1 MTTFESAHPR
11 QAAGVTAGGQ
21 FTTKARQEAD
31 VDLGAGAPQAP
42 QGTGASTAD
51 AARELMALWS
61 GNAADSVAA
70 YQARENEVLAS
81 APEVP
86 EEVFRDDFYH
96 PMLQAVHAG
105 DDAELE
111 RLASRLDAIAERER
125 AWREAGYQP
134 PGAEYAESPTG
145 GPVVYQHRT
154 GSKYAG
160 YRDVAEIARDVR
172 VDLKAAQKAGYLPA
186 DVKISV
192 RSEKFSMGQ
201 TMRLEVKG
209 LGDEDLY
216 QPKSDLDMSWERRNT
231 AYAREVR
238 DRVEAIAKAYDQTDS
253 ESQTDYHHGTYF
265 CFVELVDAERA
276 ALYASA

>member
-1 MTTFESAHPR
+1 MAT
-11 QAAGVTAGGQ
+11 GGQ
-21 FTTKARQEAD
+21 FVTKARQEAD

-42 QGTGASTAD
+42 QATGTSTAA

-61 GNAADSVAA
+61 GEGAVEA
-70 YQARENEVLAS
+70 YLAREAEVLAS

-111 RLASRLDAIAERER
+111 RLASRLDAIAELEH
-125 AWREAGYQP
+125 AWRAAGYQP
-134 PGAEYAESPTG
+134 PGAEYDESPTG

-154 GSKYAG
+154 GSKYDG
-160 YRDVAEIARDVR
+160 YRDVAEISRDVR
-172 VDLKAAQKAGYLPA
+172 SDLKAAQKAGYLPP
-186 DVKISV
+186 DLRISV
-192 RSEKFSMGQ
+192 RSEKYSMGQ
-201 TMRLEVKG
+201 AMRLEVKG
-209 LGDEDLY
+209 LSDEDLY

-238 DRVEAIAKAYDQTDS
+238 DRIEAIAKAYDQTHS
-253 ESQTDYHHGTYF
+253 ESQTDYHHGTYH

-276 ALYASA
+276 ALYARA